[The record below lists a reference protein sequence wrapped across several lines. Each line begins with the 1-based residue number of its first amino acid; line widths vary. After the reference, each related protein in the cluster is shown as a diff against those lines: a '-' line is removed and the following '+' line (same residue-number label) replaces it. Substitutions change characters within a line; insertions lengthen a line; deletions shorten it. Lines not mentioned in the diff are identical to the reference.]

1 MKKQLFIFD
10 LDFTLWHLSGTWCD
24 CTWPPYH
31 KKNGI
36 VVDSTNAHMNMY
48 PETIKILQNLKNEGY
63 PLAVASR
70 TDQPSWAK
78 ELMKLLGIDHFFDYK
93 EIYPSSKVKHL
104 KRIKED
110 SGYDFHDMVFF
121 DDEHR
126 NISETRKLGVN
137 AVLVKNGITN
147 ELVEAYKSI

>member
-24 CTWPPYH
+24 CTWPPYS

-48 PETIKILQNLKNEGY
+48 PETINILQILKDEGY
-63 PLAVASR
+63 PIAVASR

-104 KRIKED
+104 RCIKKN
-110 SGYDFHDMVFF
+110 SGYDYHEMVFF
-121 DDEHR
+121 DDEYR
-126 NISETRKLGVN
+126 NITETRKLGVN
-137 AVLVKNGITN
+137 AVLVENGITS
-147 ELVEAYKSI
+147 ELVKKHKE